1 MITGAV
7 QFGEARI
14 QLSVTGTRGRNR
26 QVDVVIDTGF
36 TASLTLPPSLIAALG
51 LRWQSVGRGT
61 LADGSTCLFDVYE
74 AKIGWDRRVLR
85 VLVSEA
91 DTDPLVGMELLNGY
105 ELTVQVR
112 NRGRVTIR
120 RLSKSKK

>member
-1 MITGAV
+1 MITGIV
-7 QFGEARI
+7 QFDEARI
-14 QLSVTGTRGRNR
+14 QLLVTGTRGRNR
-26 QVDVVIDTGF
+26 QVDAVIDTGF
-36 TASLTLPPSLIAALG
+36 TASMTLPPSLISALG

-74 AKIGWDRRVLR
+74 AKVKWDRRVLR

-105 ELTVQVR
+105 ELTVQVK
-112 NRGRVTIR
+112 NGGKVTIK
-120 RLSKSKK
+120 RLPATKP